1 MPGQYRLAWQRTT
14 AGSDAAQAATLHC
27 CPRGYRNEG
36 PARTL
41 AAGGGCAS
49 ARFRRSSEHRIAQ
62 LCGELFTSANDAIYR
77 LPKTGVRSEHEYL
90 ERGAVNASPRFPSPL
105 VGEGGAQRRVR
116 GHAGRPRRLP
126 GERVPKRCGELLQF
140 PSPPVG
146 EGGAQ
151 RRVRG
156 QAGRRRRRPDERG
169 PGTLRRPRLSA
180 CTFGFFGAPAGTTSC
195 TGPARSRAWESAF
208 G

>member
-1 MPGQYRLAWQRTT
+1 MPGQYGLAWQRTT
-14 AGSDAAQAATLHC
+14 AGSDAAQTATLHC

-116 GHAGRPRRLP
+116 G
-126 GERVPKRCGELLQF
+126 
-140 PSPPVG
+140 
-146 EGGAQ
+146 
-151 RRVRG
+151 